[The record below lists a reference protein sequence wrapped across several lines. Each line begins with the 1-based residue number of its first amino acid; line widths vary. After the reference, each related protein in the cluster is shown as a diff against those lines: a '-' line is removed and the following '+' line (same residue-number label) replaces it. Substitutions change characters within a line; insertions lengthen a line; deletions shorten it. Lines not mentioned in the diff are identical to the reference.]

1 MSLSEALVYAPKPA
15 GVAGHTFRHTVPSYN
30 KSTFKPGETIM
41 INIPTG
47 RKGQFLNTKMSYL
60 QFRIANMTATAAKTT
75 KFDFSASSIISSI
88 EVYHGSNLLES
99 IREYN
104 VLHTMWEDM
113 IGSVEALK
121 HSGTILAGVSSS
133 NEREGQA
140 IAPSASDYVAIPLL
154 SGVVGVLMD
163 KYLPTGDMSG
173 GDIRL
178 EITLASAADGM
189 IATDA
194 AAVDWQ
200 VHDVNLQLQYVELNS
215 EAARMI
221 SAQNAGG
228 YVISSES
235 YANFA
240 NTLPSGVSNANVLI
254 PARFSSLKT
263 LFTVFRKQAN
273 IGTANA
279 KSISERYNPFGN
291 GSSRSAYFSI
301 GGKNIPSTPITT
313 DTEAFAELAKATHS
327 FGAVNANT
335 LIKYS
340 TYKATDG
347 TFLLGQDLEVQ
358 SHKSRVS
365 EQGINT
371 LSTNTHLITQFTSSL
386 ADALRVDTFAHYDF
400 VLLIQGGVAQV
411 RF

>member
-1 MSLSEALVYAPKPA
+1 
-15 GVAGHTFRHTVPSYN
+15 
-30 KSTFKPGETIM
+30 
-41 INIPTG
+41 
-47 RKGQFLNTKMSYL
+47 
-60 QFRIANMTATAAKTT
+60 
-75 KFDFSASSIISSI
+75 
-88 EVYHGSNLLES
+88 
-99 IREYN
+99 
-104 VLHTMWEDM
+104 M
-113 IGSVEALK
+113 IGSAEALK

-133 NEREGQA
+133 SERSGEA
-140 IAPSASDYVAIPLL
+140 IAPSASDYVAVPLL

-163 KYLPTGDMSG
+163 KYLPTGDMTG

-189 IATDA
+189 VATDA
-194 AAVDWQ
+194 AAVNWQ
-200 VHDVNLQLQYVELNS
+200 VTDVNLQLQYVELNS

-279 KSISERYNPFGN
+279 KSISDRYNPFGN
-291 GSSRSAYFSI
+291 GSRSAYYSI

-327 FGAVNANT
+327 FGAVNSNT

-386 ADALRVDTFAHYDF
+386 DDALRVDTFAHYDF